1 MLNRLRPVLAGLSA
15 AIMLS
20 AATVALA
27 QEQVTIRL
35 ADLFGGENDQAR
47 LYTQAIEAWQAA
59 HPEVNLVRELSVGDD
74 QRTKLATD
82 LAANNTPDVFFNWTG
97 PGQMNKF
104 VEAGVALDMA
114 EFFKVSKRLK
124 ADHWTPSQLEAA
136 SKDGVV
142 YQLPRGAFKCF
153 TLYNTAIF
161 DQHGQKP
168 PATWDELLAVSK
180 VFNENGIIP
189 IDMGS
194 KGGNPGHLFY
204 NAVGFQLP
212 NGYEDSE
219 AAANP
224 PHNVATDSMRQAAK
238 LILDM
243 RNNKII
249 PEDSVGNGDWPPS
262 IVLYNAQK
270 AAMLYTCP
278 WMLQQ
283 IDPVVAETTEVMYFP
298 DVPGSVRPGKD
309 FHVGTVNDTWMINK
323 AAWEDP
329 KKQEAIRS
337 LIEDALISPEI
348 EQGTVELGNFP
359 AWVTTDEEVA
369 SYNLTPLSAKVIS
382 FTATS
387 PDLLKP
393 LVNNMPTAGALNAYL
408 ETMDKVFAGQD
419 PDQVLTDFQTT
430 VNRETE

>member
-1 MLNRLRPVLAGLSA
+1 MSSRLRPVLAGLSVLA
-15 AIMLS
+15 VLS
-20 AATVALA
+20 AAAVAVA
-27 QEQVTIRL
+27 QDKVTIRL
-35 ADLFGGENDQAR
+35 ADLFGGENAQSE
-47 LYTQAIEAWQAA
+47 LYTKSIEAWQAA
-59 HPEVNLVRELSVGDD
+59 HPEVNLVREISVGDD

-114 EFFKVSKRLK
+114 EFFKVSQRLK

-153 TLYNTAIF
+153 TLYNSAIF
-161 DQHGQKP
+161 EQYGQTP
-168 PATWDELLAVSK
+168 PTTWDELLAVSK

-204 NAVGFQLP
+204 NAVGFQLA

-224 PHNVATDSMRQAAK
+224 PHNVSTDSMRQAAK
-238 LILDM
+238 LILEM

-262 IVLYNAQK
+262 VVLYNAQK

-283 IDPVVAETTEVMYFP
+283 IDAAVAETSEVMYFP
-298 DVPGSVRPGKD
+298 DVPGSVRPGKS

-337 LIEDALISPEI
+337 LIEDALISPEV
-348 EQGTVELGNFP
+348 EQGTVEIGNFP
-359 AWVTTDEEVA
+359 AWATTDEEVA
-369 SYNLTPLSAKVIS
+369 TWNLTPLSAKVIS

-419 PDQVLTDFQTT
+419 PDQVMSDFQTT
-430 VNRETE
+430 INRET

>member
-20 AATVALA
+20 AATVAIA

-35 ADLFGGENDQAR
+35 ADLFGGQNAQSD
-47 LYTQAIEAWQAA
+47 LYAKAIEAWQVA

-82 LAANNTPDVFFNWTG
+82 LAANNTADVFFNWTG
-97 PGQMNKF
+97 PGQMDKF

-114 EFFKVSKRLK
+114 EFFKVSQRLK
-124 ADHWTPSQLEAA
+124 SDHWTPAQLESA

-142 YQLPRGAFKCF
+142 YQLPISAFKCF

-161 DQHGQKP
+161 DQYGQKP
-168 PATWDELLAVSK
+168 PTTWDELLAVSK
-180 VFNENGIIP
+180 VFNDNGIIP

-204 NAVGFQLP
+204 NAVGFQLA

-224 PHNVATDSMRQAAK
+224 PHNVSTDSMRQAAK
-238 LILDM
+238 LILEM
-243 RNNKII
+243 RNNRII
-249 PEDSVGNGDWPPS
+249 PEDSIGNGDWPPS
-262 IVLYNAQK
+262 VVLYNQQK
-270 AAMLYTCP
+270 AAMVYTCP

-283 IDPVVAETTEVMYFP
+283 IDPAVAETTEVMFFP
-298 DVPGSVRPGKD
+298 DVPGSVRSGKT
-309 FHVGTVNDTWMINK
+309 FHVGTVNTTWMINK
-323 AAWEDP
+323 ASWEDP
-329 KKQEAIRS
+329 RKQEAIRS
-337 LIEDALISPEI
+337 LIEDALISPDI
-348 EQGTVELGNFP
+348 EQGSVERGNFP

-382 FTATS
+382 FTAAA

-419 PDQVLTDFQTT
+419 PDQVMSDFQTT
-430 VNRETE
+430 INRETE